1 VSQRQAAVPGYA
13 MPASEQAAHTQNE
26 IQLQKLVDRQY
37 MVAEN
42 QQQINDRMVIIDKY
56 KTKAEGLGDDSYLKT
71 QHLMAEQMAFLLQQ
85 QEIQIGRMNQILSSQ
100 ETFSEFAA
108 TQDAAAK
115 NQAADQEAKHRTNN
129 LPSSLGTSVWKTF

>member
-1 VSQRQAAVPGYA
+1 

-37 MVAEN
+37 MVAHN
-42 QQQINDRMVIIDKY
+42 QAGIDDRTAKINQWQTAIRNLPDDSDLQTLQLMAQQQNYM
-56 KTKAEGLGDDSYLKT
+56 
-71 QHLMAEQMAFLLQQ
+71 LQQ

-115 NQAADQEAKHRTNN
+115 DRAAAQEAKHRTNN
-129 LPSSLGTSVWKTF
+129 LPSTLGTNIWKTF